1 MQEFSIDLA
10 SERIHNKRIRE
21 YFEEVKKS
29 YYIGNYRSAIVILY
43 TITITDLVYKLIEL
57 KDTYSDKRATDIL
70 QTIEQL
76 QTNNPKSPDWESKL
90 VEELFKRN
98 MLDASE
104 KNNIEALKNHRH
116 LCAHPIITQN
126 YELYNPTKENAR
138 SHIRNILEGILV
150 KSPILWMKKIF
161 DEFKNYISQ
170 HKDLSVPILKS
181 EIKNKYFSKLNEKVI
196 SQIFKPLW
204 KICFKVDDS
213 KSNENR
219 GINIQVLYIFL
230 EEQPQL
236 VDLIDSEKDYFSENT
251 DKKYYHHLITLF
263 NKYYKIYNNLNDAFK
278 DRFNKIIEEDFELK
292 AISMFLHK
300 HSASLSKHIQEIIN
314 YDWGN
319 HRVEEFISFRH
330 KEEILVNVRN
340 YLKDKGYDDLMK
352 KFCIEIFGESYMYEV
367 ATHRFDEL
375 IEPLLNSLEQ
385 SDFELLLEKINN
397 NDQIYGRGRKGFE
410 YRMAEE
416 DNKKIKDVIDEKNLD
431 IDFTKY
437 PNFRYE

>member
-57 KDTYSDKRATDIL
+57 KDLYGDERATKIL
-70 QTIEQL
+70 NEVEKL
-76 QTNNPKSPDWESKL
+76 QNEKPQSPDWESKL
-90 VEELFKRN
+90 VEELFKRK

-138 SHIRNILEGILV
+138 SHIRNILEEILT
-150 KSPILWMKKIF
+150 KSPLIWMRDIF
-161 DEFKNYISQ
+161 EEFIVYISEN
-170 HKDLSVPILKS
+170 KDLSVSVLKDD
-181 EIKNKYFSKLNEKVI
+181 IKNKYLSKLNENVI
-196 SQIFKPLW
+196 SQIFTFLW

-236 VDLIDSEKDYFSENT
+236 VDLIDSEKDNFSKNT

-278 DRFNKIIEEDFELK
+278 DRFNKIIEEDFKMK
-292 AISMFLHK
+292 ALCMFMHRDN
-300 HSASLSKHIQEIIN
+300 SLSEHIENVISYNWSEKKVTDEIRILN
-314 YDWGN
+314 NVKDYLEHNGN
-319 HRVEEFISFRH
+319 
-330 KEEILVNVRN
+330 
-340 YLKDKGYDDLMK
+340 DDLMK
-352 KFCIEIFGESYMYEV
+352 KFCIEIFGKSYSYEV
-367 ATHRFDEL
+367 ATERFDKL
-375 IEPLLNSLEQ
+375 IKPLLNSLEQ
-385 SDFELLLEKINN
+385 SDFELLLDKINN
-397 NDQIYGRGRKGFE
+397 NSQIYGRGVKGL

-416 DNKKIKDVIDEKNLD
+416 DNKKIKNVIDEKNLD